1 MHSAFHTGRQV
12 FSVGLQ
18 VEERELMDEGVAWR
32 LFHGWGGL
40 RHPRGW
46 SANIPEEMGHLRLD
60 TPCAGVV
67 VWFVLCTELYF
78 HARDTYGALH
88 MEPTGTRLSFMRAAF
103 SAGCARLILGMD
115 SDGQAVPDPIDDV
128 IRAPRESILSR
139 QELGPI
145 RAPMHSA
152 AVGALLKTATSR
164 TAVARPRPGPGPRPR
179 GPVARLPRALRR
191 RPTLA
196 SGRGAAERRERARA

>member
-88 MEPTGTRLSFMRAAF
+88 MEPTGARLGFMRAAF
-103 SAGCARLILGMD
+103 AAGFARLILGMD
-115 SDGQAVPDPIDDV
+115 SDGQGVLDPIDDV

-139 QELGPI
+139 QELGPT
-145 RAPMHSA
+145 RPPMHSA
-152 AVGALLKTATSR
+152 AVGAVLNDDGDESDSSSDGGGPAP
-164 TAVARPRPGPGPRPR
+164 ARPPAQGAGCAPPTRRLSAGVPHL
-179 GPVARLPRALRR
+179 VAGRRA
-191 RPTLA
+191 P
-196 SGRGAAERRERARA
+196 